1 MEPPQLAPDACV
13 ACKTEQRPCDEIP
26 SISTCEQLPSYVS
39 EQLGDEAT
47 QRAISSR
54 YFQVTHDWLPIISKQ
69 RFFHRLDAPT
79 ETCPPDW
86 KLLLL
91 CMKLINWLPD
101 ASSPQTPLYRA
112 AKRFFLEVEL
122 SGIVSL
128 AVLQAAI
135 LIAFYEIGHG
145 IFPFANISVGICVR
159 YGAALSIKPRSATS
173 ANTRRRS
180 WITDEEQTRIW
191 WALLLLD
198 RFTCLTQPTQS
209 LSMQGPKSEYILPSD
224 DKLWDDDV
232 SPSYPLSTQLW
243 SQARDPS
250 QQSTVASPY
259 KLQHPRSSLVAQATV
274 LLDRVLNRTH
284 HNVKASMSE
293 EETLQ
298 LQRTIEDMVEFTHV
312 DCPACHLFGVF
323 GCEVKAILF
332 GSLIAL
338 HNEGD
343 FLKPVPLEIPLLI
356 GSELAAKPWE
366 ATLPENGISRDQW
379 PPFAVHII
387 YQAAVSIITSKRDE
401 GYEAVQ
407 ICLQPFKSALEIVE
421 QRWLSA
427 DFYLMQLSILE
438 NQVV

>member
-1 MEPPQLAPDACV
+1 MEPPQLAPDACA
-13 ACKTEQRPCDEIP
+13 ACKTEQRPCDEIA

-54 YFQVTHDWLPIISKQ
+54 YFQVTHNWLPIISKQ

-112 AKRFFLEVEL
+112 AKRFFLEVQL
-122 SGIVSL
+122 SGVISL

-145 IFPFANISVGICVR
+145 IFPFANISVGIC
-159 YGAALSIKPRSATS
+159 
-173 ANTRRRS
+173 AN
-180 WITDEEQTRIW
+180 
-191 WALLLLD
+191 
-198 RFTCLTQPTQS
+198 
-209 LSMQGPKSEYILPSD
+209 
-224 DKLWDDDV
+224 
-232 SPSYPLSTQLW
+232 
-243 SQARDPS
+243 
-250 QQSTVASPY
+250 
-259 KLQHPRSSLVAQATV
+259 
-274 LLDRVLNRTH
+274 
-284 HNVKASMSE
+284 MSE

-298 LQRTIEDMVEFTHV
+298 LQRIIEDMVESTRV
-312 DCPACHLFGVF
+312 DCPARHLLGVF
-323 GCEVKAILF
+323 GCEAKAILF

-338 HNEGD
+338 HDEED
-343 FLKPVPLEIPLLI
+343 FLLPVPLEIPLLI

-366 ATLPENGISRDQW
+366 ATLPENDINRDQW

-387 YQAAVSIITSKRDE
+387 FQAAVSIVRSKRDE

-407 ICLQPFKSALEIVE
+407 ICLQPFKSALEIAE

-427 DFYLMQLSILE
+427 DLKPAISGLFFCHNPFNPSHSNQKPYHIHDTFLYQHVLHSENLPPGHYLDTPAAGYPPLLASGAGSLFFEPETVSTEWLSS
-438 NQVV
+438 